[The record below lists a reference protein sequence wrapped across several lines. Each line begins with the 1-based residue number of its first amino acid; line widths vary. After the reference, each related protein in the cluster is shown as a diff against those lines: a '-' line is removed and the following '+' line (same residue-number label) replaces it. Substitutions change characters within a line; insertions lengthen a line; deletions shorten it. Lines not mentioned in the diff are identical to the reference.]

1 MYEYRFYQ
9 WMLFFFI
16 YCFFGWIWESCY
28 VSVKGHKWVN
38 RGFLHGPMIPIYGFG
53 AVGVL
58 FAVLPVQDNLILV
71 YIFGMIGA
79 TLLEY
84 VTGAAMEKIFKVRY
98 WDYSNKPLNLNG
110 HICLVSSLA
119 WGAFSVLLI
128 RYIHTPVEVL
138 VLGLQADAAEFL
150 AFAVTVIFAADATQ
164 SFNEAMDLRE
174 IIERITESS
183 QEAKRIQK
191 RIDVIAAVI
200 DADVQE
206 GKRKAAEF
214 KKTVEGRLSAEHK
227 LQELSE
233 SIGIYL
239 EQIKKKSGE
248 ATQSFPEELR
258 KISEEMRKLQEN
270 LENQQQKIGQLRNRQ
285 YSRSMRLLRRNP
297 GAVSRAYKEALEEV
311 LRNSLFKH
319 KRDTQ

>member
-28 VSVKGHKWVN
+28 VSAKEHKWIN
-38 RGFLHGPMIPIYGFG
+38 RGFLHGPLIPIYGFG

-58 FAVLPVQDNLILV
+58 FAVIPVQDSLVLV
-71 YIFGMIGA
+71 YLFGMLGA

-84 VTGAAMEKIFKVRY
+84 VTGAAMERIFQVRY
-98 WDYSNKPLNLNG
+98 WDYSDKPLNLNG
-110 HICLVSSLA
+110 HICLTSSLA

-128 RYIHTPVEVL
+128 RYIHAPVELL
-138 VLGLQADAAEFL
+138 VLGLPSGAAQFL
-150 AFAVTVIFAADATQ
+150 AFAVTVVFAADATQ

-191 RIDVIAAVI
+191 RIDVIAAVM

-206 GKRKAAEF
+206 HKKKAAEF
-214 KKTVEGRLSAEHK
+214 RKTMEGRLPAEHK

-233 SIGIYL
+233 SIRMYL
-239 EQIKKKSGE
+239 EHVRKKSGE
-248 ATQSFPEELR
+248 ATQSFREDLR
-258 KISEEMRKLQEN
+258 KISEEMRKLEES
-270 LENQQQKIGQLRNRQ
+270 LEKQQQKIGQLRNRQ

-297 GAVSRAYKEALEEV
+297 GAVSRAYKEALEE
-311 LRNSLFKH
+311 LMHNSKGL
-319 KRDTQ
+319 

>member
-1 MYEYRFYQ
+1 MYTYYFYQ
-9 WMLFFFI
+9 WLLFFFV

-28 VSVKGHKWVN
+28 VSAKQRKWVN

-53 AVGVL
+53 AIGVL
-58 FAVLPVQDNLILV
+58 LAVLPVQDNLILV
-71 YIFGMIGA
+71 YIFGLIGA
-79 TLLEY
+79 TVLEY

-98 WDYSNKPLNLNG
+98 WDYSSKPFNLNG

-128 RYIHTPVEVL
+128 RYIHGPVESL
-138 VLGLQADAAEFL
+138 VLGLPASAAEFL
-150 AFAVTVIFAADATQ
+150 AFAVTIVFAVDATQ

-206 GKRKAAEF
+206 HKKKAAEF
-214 KKTVEGRLSAEHK
+214 FSAEHR
-227 LQELSE
+227 LQELSDNI
-233 SIGIYL
+233 SMYL
-239 EQIKKKSGE
+239 EHARQKSE
-248 ATQSFPEELR
+248 KATQSFREDL
-258 KISEEMRKLQEN
+258 KKVSEEMRRLQES
-270 LENQQQKIGQLRNRQ
+270 LESQQRKVGQLKNRQ
-285 YSRSMRLLRRNP
+285 YLRSMRLLKRNP
-297 GAVSRAYKEALEEV
+297 GAVSKKYREALEE
-311 LRNSLFKH
+311 LLHNSKGL
-319 KRDTQ
+319 

>member
-9 WMLFFFI
+9 WVLFFFI

-28 VSVKGHKWVN
+28 VSAKGRKWVN
-38 RGFLHGPMIPIYGFG
+38 RGFLHGPLIPIYGFG

-71 YIFGMIGA
+71 YVFGMIGA

-98 WDYSNKPLNLNG
+98 WDYSNKPFNLNG

-128 RYIHTPVEVL
+128 RYIHAPVEIL
-138 VLGLQADAAEFL
+138 VLGLQTDAAEFL
-150 AFAVTVIFAADATQ
+150 AFVVTIVFVVDATQ

-191 RIDVIAAVI
+191 RIDVIAALI

-206 GKRKAAEF
+206 GKWKAAQF
-214 KKTVEGRLSAEHK
+214 KKTVEGHLSAEHK
-227 LQELSE
+227 LQALSDN
-233 SIGIYL
+233 IGMYL
-239 EQIKKKSGE
+239 EHARKKSE
-248 ATQSFPEELR
+248 KATQSFREELR
-258 KISEEMRKLQEN
+258 KISEEMRKLQES

-297 GAVSRAYKEALEEV
+297 GAVSRAYKEALEE
-311 LRNSLFKH
+311 LLHDSGDL
-319 KRDTQ
+319 

>member
-28 VSVKGHKWVN
+28 VSAKGRKWVN
-38 RGFLHGPMIPIYGFG
+38 RGFLHGPLIPIYGFG

-71 YIFGMIGA
+71 YLFGMIGA

-84 VTGAAMEKIFKVRY
+84 VTGMAMEKIFKVRY
-98 WDYSNKPLNLNG
+98 WDYSDKPFNLNG

-128 RYIHTPVEVL
+128 RYIHAPVELL
-138 VLGLQADAAEFL
+138 VLGLQTDAAEFL
-150 AFAVTVIFAADATQ
+150 AFVVTIAFAVDATQ

-174 IIERITESS
+174 VIERITESS
-183 QEAKRIQK
+183 QEARRIQK

-206 GKRKAAEF
+206 GKKKAAQF
-214 KKTVEGRLSAEHK
+214 KKTVEGHLSAEHT
-227 LQELSE
+227 LQALSDN
-233 SIGIYL
+233 IGMYL
-239 EQIKKKSGE
+239 EHARKKSE
-248 ATQSFPEELR
+248 KATQSFREELR
-258 KISEEMRKLQEN
+258 KISEEMRNLQES
-270 LENQQQKIGQLRNRQ
+270 LENQQQKIGQLKNRQ
-285 YSRSMRLLRRNP
+285 YSCSMRLLRRNP
-297 GAVSRAYKEALEEV
+297 SAVSKAYKEALEE
-311 LRNSLFKH
+311 LLHNNGDL
-319 KRDTQ
+319 

>member
-1 MYEYRFYQ
+1 MYTYHFYQ

-28 VSVKGHKWVN
+28 VSVKGGKWVN
-38 RGFLHGPMIPIYGFG
+38 RGFLHGPLIPIYGFG
-53 AVGVL
+53 AIGVL
-58 FAVLPVQDNLILV
+58 FAVLPVQDNPILV
-71 YIFGMIGA
+71 YIFGLIGA
-79 TLLEY
+79 TVLEY

-128 RYIHTPVEVL
+128 RYIHAPVELL
-138 VLGLQADAAEFL
+138 VLGIQADAAQFL
-150 AFAVTVIFAADATQ
+150 AFAVTVLFAVDATQ

-183 QEAKRIQK
+183 QEARRIQK
-191 RIDVIAAVI
+191 RIDVLAAVI

-206 GKRKAAEF
+206 HKKKAAEF
-214 KKTVEGRLSAEHK
+214 KKTVGEHLSAEHK
-227 LQELSE
+227 LQELSD
-233 SIGIYL
+233 SIGMYL
-239 EQIKKKSGE
+239 EQARKKSE
-248 ATQSFPEELR
+248 KSTQGFREELR
-258 KISEEMRKLQEN
+258 KLQES
-270 LENQQQKIGQLRNRQ
+270 LEHQQRKIGQLKNRQ

-297 GAVSRAYKEALEEV
+297 GAVSRRYREALEEV
-311 LRNSLFKH
+311 LHNSKGL
-319 KRDTQ
+319 